1 MRRFSSQREI
11 VFFAQT
17 FSKIFDF
24 GHFFLS
30 KMAIFQKGFARFFL
44 FFDKGEFWVFLTFD
58 GVIF

>member
-1 MRRFSSQREI
+1 

>member
-1 MRRFSSQREI
+1 M
-11 VFFAQT
+11 FFAQT

-30 KMAIFQKGFARFFL
+30 KMAIFQKGFARFFM
-44 FFDKGEFWVFLTFD
+44 FFDKRGFRMFLTID